1 MSLMLEIRE
10 DFSEIKEEL
19 GEVMREIQTKSH
31 KIIEEISSIKD
42 IINLTFG
49 LVTDIRYK
57 DGIEKVDAAYT
68 VFLTLK
74 NLNELSSYAFE
85 LRVNATQNLDPERI
99 KEYLSMIMPYSGVK
113 TCRAIL
119 HYVIIVLAKYLQIMV
134 AYHIHIEDTESV
146 QQDFEKFDSS
156 FQQITKNYQRVTG
169 EEFIPGDIPQISEIK
184 RQLRDARNIPDEVK
198 ENMTTT
204 LYTIPSD
211 VEKFLNDAGLTEFEE
226 TFTNEELSL
235 DNILELN
242 HDNLKEIG
250 ITKLG
255 QRIRILKGIENFKAK
270 SKTKLSKRTRILKGI
285 ENIKA

>member
-99 KEYLSMIMPYSGVK
+99 KEYLSMVMPHSGVE

-134 AYHIHIEDTESV
+134 AYHIHIEDADSV
-146 QQDFEKFDSS
+146 QQDFEIFNLS
-156 FQQITKNYQRVTG
+156 FQQITQNYQLVTG
-169 EEFIPGDIPQISEIK
+169 EEFMPGDIPQISEIK
-184 RQLRDARNIPDEVK
+184 RQLHARSE
-198 ENMTTT
+198 TAST
-204 LYTIPSD
+204 LTLSSEGP
-211 VEKFLNDAGLTEFEE
+211 EKV
-226 TFTNEELSL
+226 
-235 DNILELN
+235 
-242 HDNLKEIG
+242 
-250 ITKLG
+250 
-255 QRIRILKGIENFKAK
+255 
-270 SKTKLSKRTRILKGI
+270 
-285 ENIKA
+285 